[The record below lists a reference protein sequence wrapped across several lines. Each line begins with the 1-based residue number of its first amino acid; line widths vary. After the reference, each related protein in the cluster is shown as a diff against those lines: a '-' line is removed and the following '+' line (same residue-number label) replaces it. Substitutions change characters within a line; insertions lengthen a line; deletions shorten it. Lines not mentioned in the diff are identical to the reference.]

1 MFPSRKMHSDLTI
14 SGSCNKRRMNKL
26 VVKFPLLIHY
36 LYSKYDGCQTPPPAA
51 NNDPIYNK
59 LNHSHDN
66 LAHLSAGKGHNK
78 WMKWIP
84 LKQWE
89 FGTKKLRSYT
99 VSWRLNLS
107 TPLYFVNV
115 TSILLKE
122 TFPYWLC
129 CQEKNKPDTHFYMS
143 LRLMGP
149 SSPKRNGLFDTTN
162 WMIRVKLIQH
172 HDRVFTPVSHD
183 DS

>member
-14 SGSCNKRRMNKL
+14 SGSCNKRQMNKL

-36 LYSKYDGCQTPPPAA
+36 LYYKYDGFQTPPPTA

-129 CQEKNKPDTHFYMS
+129 CQGKTNLTHTFIY
-143 LRLMGP
+143 LC
-149 SSPKRNGLFDTTN
+149 
-162 WMIRVKLIQH
+162 V
-172 HDRVFTPVSHD
+172 
-183 DS
+183 